1 MCNPA
6 VIGLAVSIGST
17 AASMLGGADQQA
29 GSAAM
34 ARNNA
39 KVLDTKAEDALKRGA
54 VNETIQRQKT
64 AGILGTQRVAMGA
77 SGFKVDE
84 GSFGDVLEQ
93 TAATGELDALTIR
106 SNAMREAWGHQV
118 EAANY
123 RYQADAAQKQSDF
136 TKTLLTGGGK
146 YNLLNYADP
155 YHRAIL
161 KL

>member
-1 MCNPA
+1 
-6 VIGLAVSIGST
+6 
-17 AASMLGGADQQA
+17 
-29 GSAAM
+29 
-34 ARNNA
+34 
-39 KVLDTKAEDALKRGA
+39 
-54 VNETIQRQKT
+54 
-64 AGILGTQRVAMGA
+64 MGA

-106 SNAMREAWGHQV
+106 SNALREAWGHRV

>member
-6 VIGLAVSIGST
+6 VIGLAVSMGST
-17 AASMLGGADQQA
+17 VASMLGGADQQE
-29 GSAAM
+29 GSAAL

-39 KVLDTKAEDALKRGA
+39 KVLDAKAEDALNRGA
-54 VNETIQRQKT
+54 FDETVQRQKT
-64 AGILGTQRVAMGA
+64 ASVLGTQRATMGA

-93 TAATGELDALTIR
+93 TAATGELDALTTR

-123 RYQADAAQKQSDF
+123 RYQADAAEKQSEF

-146 YNLLNYADP
+146 YNFLNYGDP

-161 KL
+161 KI

>member
-6 VIGLAVSIGST
+6 AVQMGITIGST
-17 AASMLGGADQQA
+17 VASMLGGADQQEN
-29 GSAAM
+29 AAVLG
-34 ARNNA
+34 RNNA

-54 VNETIQRQKT
+54 VNETTQRQKA

-106 SNAMREAWGHQV
+106 SNAMREAWGHRV

-161 KL
+161 KI